1 MIIRHPHGGSLDTL
15 TQGACNLPRSALGQ
29 SCASL
34 TTDRV
39 PFGIFK
45 FDSPFGTFAFH
56 VSFASRIVR
65 YWDLPVIVIIIYSGF
80 WNDERWAMT
89 LVRTDNDGAVDLIWV
104 EQRSFSAI
112 PRLGGKDLPSPRTTF
127 RRHLPLLIEA
137 CEEVPPFFLAR
148 WKVPTLTL
156 SALEGSALKRIPPSS
171 QRSGH
176 VGRVTARLS
185 SGPRSQ

>member
-89 LVRTDNDGAVDLIWV
+89 LVRTDNDGAVDLIWGGAALLLCNSPFGW
-104 EQRSFSAI
+104 ERPTKPPNDFPSAS
-112 PRLGGKDLPSPRTTF
+112 SPPTS
-127 RRHLPLLIEA
+127 LEA
-137 CEEVPPFFLAR
+137 CEEVPFFLAR

-156 SALEGSALKRIPPSS
+156 SALEGSALKRIPRPTSVPGMS
-171 QRSGH
+171 
-176 VGRVTARLS
+176 VE
-185 SGPRSQ
+185 